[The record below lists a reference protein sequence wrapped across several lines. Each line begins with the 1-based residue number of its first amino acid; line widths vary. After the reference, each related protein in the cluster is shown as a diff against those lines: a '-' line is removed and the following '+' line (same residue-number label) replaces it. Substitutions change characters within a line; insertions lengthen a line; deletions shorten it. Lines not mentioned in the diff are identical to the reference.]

1 MSSTFDYVLQAP
13 WKRFINHVLHATP
26 RAMER
31 LQGFAGKT
39 VVFRSGLFKLSLTVL
54 ANGEVDVAPQ
64 GAAADVTMVVSP
76 ALLPRLAAKEE
87 AAFKEAAFE
96 GDVDFA
102 QEIGFL
108 ARNLKWDIE
117 EDLSKVVG
125 DIVAHRIVSAA
136 RAADEWRRDATR
148 RLGENVKEYLT
159 EERPALVARR
169 DSDEFVRE
177 VDAARDDV
185 ARLEK
190 RLKRLE
196 RPSK

>member
-13 WKRFINHVLHATP
+13 WKRFINHVLRATP

-31 LQGFAGKT
+31 LQAFAGKT
-39 VVFRSGLFKLSLTVL
+39 VVFRSGLFKLGLTVL
-54 ANGEVDVAPQ
+54 ANGEVDVAAQ
-64 GAAADVTMVVSP
+64 EAAADVTMVVSP
-76 ALLPRLAAKEE
+76 ALLPRLAAQDES
-87 AAFKEAAFE
+87 AFKEAAFE

-125 DIVAHRIVSAA
+125 DIVAHRVVSAA

-148 RLGENVKEYLT
+148 RLGENIKEYLT

-169 DSDEFVRE
+169 HIDEFVRE
-177 VDAARDDV
+177 VDATRDDV